1 MSVRTLLFASR
12 LGLTASLLG
21 FGASGLLLAADTR
34 LADAAMQG
42 DKDAVQSLI
51 KQHADVNA
59 PQGDGSTA
67 LHWAAYRDDAAMVK
81 ALIAAG
87 ANVKA
92 ATREGAITPLFMACA
107 NGDAAIVGALLAA
120 GADPNSVKSNGT
132 TALMIA
138 AESGG
143 TDAVKMLV
151 DRGAGVNAKEAV
163 HGQTALM
170 FAAAQNREGV
180 VRFLVAHGADAN
192 VATAVRKLEKVRFDQ
207 DGNIVEDR
215 PARAG
220 NGENEDAANLE
231 VFAHAVGLE
240 SAVYLVDTSAAA
252 QEALDL
258 FAHTLGFKSAD
269 YSVDNA
275 RKKAPKAGDIGNRP
289 PRKSGPDFMGGMTAL
304 LYAAREGYLET
315 ARALVE
321 SGANVN
327 EVSGGEKMSPMV
339 EAIINGH
346 LDVAKYLLD
355 HGADPKLATM
365 DGLTALYAAVDV
377 QWVPKTWFPQ
387 PTTNQ
392 EKVGYLDL
400 MSALIDHGAD
410 LNAQTSDKVW
420 FRSFTNDYTWVDT
433 GGATPFWRAAQSS
446 DIPAMKLLVAHGADP
461 KLANKSGETPLLAA
475 AGIGWAWNWSVRA
488 PFPALD
494 AVKYCIELGNDVNAA
509 DNRGYTALHG
519 AGFLGDND
527 MVKYLVSK
535 GAKVETKSKAG
546 DSAADMANG
555 PTRFGQPHVET
566 TALLETLGSPNSH
579 NCRSDQCVVAA
590 KANIYSDRQEAIDP
604 AAKADLEAFAKAAG
618 YSEAEYHSDGPATP
632 PARGGGARGAGA
644 RGAGAAASDSK
655 PADAK
660 PATPATTATPAGPAT
675 PASPAAAKGPGVSK

>member
-1 MSVRTLLFASR
+1 MSGRSLLFAS
-12 LGLTASLLG
+12 LVGIS
-21 FGASGLLLAADTR
+21 ASGLLAAADTR

-42 DKDAVQSLI
+42 DKATVQSLI
-51 KQHADVNA
+51 RQHVDVNA

-67 LHWAAYRDDAAMVK
+67 LHWAAYRDDAEMVK
-81 ALIAAG
+81 MLIAAG

-107 NGDAAIVGALLAA
+107 NGDAAMVGALLAA

-143 TDAVKMLV
+143 VDAVKMLV
-151 DRGAGVNAKEAV
+151 DRGANVNAKEAA

-170 FAAAQNREGV
+170 FAAAQNRDGV
-180 VRFLVAHGADAN
+180 VRLLLGRGADAN
-192 VATAVRKLEKVRFDQ
+192 IATAVRKLEKVRFDQ

-215 PARAG
+215 PARAA
-220 NGENEDAANLE
+220 NGENDDSANLE
-231 VFAHAVGLE
+231 ALAHAVGLE
-240 SAVYLVDTSAAA
+240 SAVYAVDTSAAA
-252 QEALDL
+252 QGALVT
-258 FAHTLGFKSAD
+258 FAHAVGFKAVN

-275 RKKAPKAGDIGNRP
+275 RKKAPKAADIGNRP

-304 LYAAREGYLET
+304 LYAAREGYLEA

-321 SGANVN
+321 AGANVN
-327 EVSGGEKMSPMV
+327 QASEGEKMSPMV

-346 LDVAKYLLD
+346 LDLAKYLLD
-355 HGADPKLATM
+355 HGADPKLATV
-365 DGLTALYAAVDV
+365 DGLTALYAAIDV

-387 PTTNQ
+387 PSTNQ
-392 EKVGYLDL
+392 EKVSYLDL
-400 MSALIDHGAD
+400 MAALIEHGAD

-446 DIPAMKLLVAHGADP
+446 DIPAMKLLIAHGADA
-461 KLANKSGETPLLAA
+461 KLANKSGETPLMAA

-494 AVKYCIELGNDVNAA
+494 AVKYCVELGNDLNAA

-555 PTRFGQPHVET
+555 PTRFGQPHADT
-566 TALLETLGSPNSH
+566 TAILEELGSPNSH

-590 KANIYSDRQEAIDP
+590 KANVYSDRQEAIDP
-604 AAKADLEAFAKAAG
+604 AAKAALEAFAKAVG
-618 YSEAEYHSDGPATP
+618 YSEAEYHSDGPAAP
-632 PARGGGARGAGA
+632 PAGRGAGA
-644 RGAGAAASDSK
+644 RGAGAATKPADATATDAK

-660 PATPATTATPAGPAT
+660 PATPATPAASGTTGTPAGPAT
-675 PASPAAAKGPGVSK
+675 SAAKGPGASK